1 MGRGSAAELIRY
13 ALKHGR
19 TTPLAWKQPRI
30 NHRASGVQAQAPP
43 MSSPQDSALEKLVRI

>member
-19 TTPLAWKQPRI
+19 TTHLAWKQPRI
-30 NHRASGVQAQAPP
+30 NHPRKRCASPGAAHVLAPLKIAP
-43 MSSPQDSALEKLVRI
+43 EGSV